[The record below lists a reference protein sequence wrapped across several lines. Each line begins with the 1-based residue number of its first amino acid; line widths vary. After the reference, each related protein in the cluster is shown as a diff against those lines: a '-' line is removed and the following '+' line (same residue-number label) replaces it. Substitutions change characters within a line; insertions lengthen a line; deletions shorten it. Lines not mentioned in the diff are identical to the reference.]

1 MKKVLFMFVAV
12 LALASCQ
19 KGADKSSEA
28 AASDSA
34 KTEAV
39 EEKSGEAGEAG
50 EVKAPEKT
58 GDLAADLKAHVA
70 FVISKVKACKSM
82 EDLMALEKDPAFKE
96 FEEMAKEAEAK
107 LPADQKKE
115 LEEFFKA
122 PENSI
127 EKAMEE
133 KMKEIMPQK

>member
-39 EEKSGEAGEAG
+39 EEKSGEAVEAG

-58 GDLAADLKAHVA
+58 GDVAADLKANVA
-70 FVISKVKACKSM
+70 YVIAKIKACKSM
-82 EDLMALEKDPAFKE
+82 KDLMALEKDPAMKE
-96 FEEMAKEAEAK
+96 FEALTKEAEAK
-107 LPADQKKE
+107 LPADQKKA
-115 LEEFFKA
+115 LEEFLKA
-122 PENSI
+122 PENNF
-127 EKAMEE
+127 ENAMTE
-133 KMKEIMPQK
+133 KMKELMPQK

>member
-39 EEKSGEAGEAG
+39 EEKSGEAVEAG
-50 EVKAPEKT
+50 EN
-58 GDLAADLKAHVA
+58 ADDP
-70 FVISKVKACKSM
+70 ISKVKAAVEAFKAKVADCKKLEDM
-82 EDLMALEKDPAFKE
+82 ESVDKDLKALMAELEAQ
-96 FEEMAKEAEAK
+96 AKTLTPE
-107 LPADQKKE
+107 QTKE
-115 LEEFFKA
+115 LTEWLTA
-122 PENSI
+122 PENRP
-127 EKAMEE
+127 EDVMDA
-133 KMKEIMPQK
+133 KMKELMPQK